1 MVYVPGALVDGVMT
15 PLAFM
20 VMVPGAP
27 TNQVEAPDPPAP
39 VILGD
44 TVPAVPVHMEEGE
57 YAIVPLPARSM
68 VMLVVVV

>member
-27 TNQVEAPDPPAP
+27 TNQIEAPVPPAP
-39 VILGD
+39 VITGD

-57 YAIVPLPARSM
+57 
-68 VMLVVVV
+68 